1 MMLVFA
7 ALVIVPFWFIFAKAG
22 FSARAPG
29 DSRHRRGAT
38 EARPGSAM
46 NPARRVSLWLAR
58 LLTLAAL
65 LGAVQAATAADA
77 VTRWS
82 SLICSQAIGDFDPFV
97 SVLMHVAMH
106 DALNAIDPRYARWT
120 APAHDEPPAAGAAPE
135 AAVAAAAYHVL
146 MGLQPDKTAPI
157 ESAYAAAL
165 ASMPDGPSK
174 RAGLV
179 LGKAVAAA
187 TLARRAADRDVR
199 GTAFSQSNEPGR
211 WRATPPDV
219 DARPRFGKYEP
230 FSGAAALD
238 LPVADPP
245 EPGSSAYLAAVQEA
259 RAQGSA
265 ASKERTNAQT
275 DAARF
280 FASQSSSLNFLALA
294 VRLLDARPAPADI
307 WESARTLTLMS
318 IALSDSYILYSYAKE
333 RFHFWRPITA
343 IRQGGF
349 GVTADPGWT
358 PLVETPEH
366 PEHPSAHATECMAG
380 ATVLRSV
387 FGNGA
392 QPVTYVATDAFFQP
406 ARQYPAFTA
415 LADEC
420 AASRV
425 WAGVHFR
432 TAGEAGQ
439 KLGEEI
445 GTYVI
450 SKLLRPLNGG
460 E

>member
-1 MMLVFA
+1 
-7 ALVIVPFWFIFAKAG
+7 
-22 FSARAPG
+22 
-29 DSRHRRGAT
+29 
-38 EARPGSAM
+38 M

-97 SVLMHVAMH
+97 SVLMHAAMH

-120 APAHDEPPAAGAAPE
+120 APAPDEPPAASAAPE

-146 MGLQPDKTAPI
+146 MGLQADKTAPI

-238 LPVADPP
+238 LPVAGP
-245 EPGSSAYLAAVQEA
+245 QE
-259 RAQGSA
+259 
-265 ASKERTNAQT
+265 
-275 DAARF
+275 
-280 FASQSSSLNFLALA
+280 
-294 VRLLDARPAPADI
+294 RL
-307 WESARTLTLMS
+307 
-318 IALSDSYILYSYAKE
+318 DSPRRKV
-333 RFHFWRPITA
+333 H
-343 IRQGGF
+343 
-349 GVTADPGWT
+349 
-358 PLVETPEH
+358 
-366 PEHPSAHATECMAG
+366 AG
-380 ATVLRSV
+380 ARDGPGAGGKTGVVSRTVRRVS
-387 FGNGA
+387 
-392 QPVTYVATDAFFQP
+392 
-406 ARQYPAFTA
+406 
-415 LADEC
+415 
-420 AASRV
+420 ASGLLTTPPRPKLQCDGGCRLGRLQ
-425 WAGVHFR
+425 AG
-432 TAGEAGQ
+432 
-439 KLGEEI
+439 
-445 GTYVI
+445 
-450 SKLLRPLNGG
+450 
-460 E
+460 